1 MSAASGKYVIYG
13 DSRSGNCLKVRWTA
27 MLLRAPFEW
36 VEMDVVAGSTRT
48 DEFLRLNPAGQVPC
62 VILPDGR
69 ALAQSNAI
77 IVYLATMHDGDLVPS
92 DPFERAKVNEWLFW
106 EQYSHEP
113 YIAVRRFQK
122 AFLGKS
128 DAELDPKLLAN
139 GRRALGQME
148 LQLRKTAFI
157 AGARLTVADIALV
170 AYTRVA
176 HEGGFELEEFPTVR
190 AWIGRVEGAL
200 GIAPAEEAA

>member
-1 MSAASGKYVIYG
+1 MSASEKYVIYG
-13 DSRSGNCLKVRWTA
+13 DSRSGNCLKVRWT
-27 MLLRAPFEW
+27 MLLLGVPFEW
-36 VEMDVVAGSTRT
+36 VETDIVSGSTRT
-48 DEFLRLNPAGQVPC
+48 EEFLKLNPAGQVPC

-77 IVYLATMHDGDLVPS
+77 IAYVAQVHDGELVPS

-122 AFLGKS
+122 AILGRK
-128 DAELDPKLLAN
+128 DPEIDPKLLSN
-139 GRRALGQME
+139 GVRALDQME
-148 LQLRKTAFI
+148 AQLEKTAFI
-157 AGARLTVADIALV
+157 AGDRLTVADIALV

-176 HEGGFELEEFPTVR
+176 DEGGFDLAPYPALR
-190 AWIGRVEGAL
+190 GWIARVEIAL
-200 GIAPAEEAA
+200 GIPREQEAA

>member
-1 MSAASGKYVIYG
+1 MSASEKYVIHG
-13 DSRSGNCLKVRWTA
+13 DSRSGNCLKVRWT
-27 MLLRAPFEW
+27 MLLLGVPFEW
-36 VEMDVVAGSTRT
+36 VETDIVSGSTRT
-48 DEFLRLNPAGQVPC
+48 EEFLKLNPAGQVPC

-77 IVYLATMHDGDLVPS
+77 IAYVAQVHDGELVPS

-122 AFLGKS
+122 AILGRK
-128 DAELDPKLLAN
+128 DPEIDPKLLSN
-139 GRRALGQME
+139 GVRALDQME
-148 LQLRKTAFI
+148 AQLEKTAFI
-157 AGARLTVADIALV
+157 AGDRLTVADIALV

-176 HEGGFELEEFPTVR
+176 DEGGFDLAPYPALR
-190 AWIGRVEGAL
+190 GWIARVEIAL
-200 GIAPAEEAA
+200 GIPREQEAA

>member
-1 MSAASGKYVIYG
+1 MSGKYVIYG
-13 DSRSGNCLKVRWTA
+13 DSRSGNCLKVRWT
-27 MLLRAPFEW
+27 MLLLGVPFEW
-36 VEMDVVAGSTRT
+36 IEMDVVSGSTRT
-48 DEFLRLNPAGQVPC
+48 EDFLKLNPAGQVPC

-77 IVYLATMHDGDLVPS
+77 IVYLAQVHDGDLVPN

-122 AFLGKS
+122 AYLGKR
-128 DAELDPKLLAN
+128 DDELDPKLLAN

-148 LQLRKTAFI
+148 LQLRKTPFI
-157 AGARLTVADIALV
+157 AGEKLTVADIALV

-176 HEGGFELEEFPTVR
+176 HEGGFDLDEFPSVR
-190 AWIGRVEGAL
+190 QWVGSVERGL
-200 GIAPAEEAA
+200 RIADSEAA

>member
-1 MSAASGKYVIYG
+1 MTDRYKIYG
-13 DSRSGNCLKVRWTA
+13 DSRSGNCLKVRWTM
-27 MLLRAPFEW
+27 MLLGVPFEW
-36 VEMDVVAGSTRT
+36 IEMDVVAGSTRT
-48 DEFLRLNPAGQVPC
+48 DDFLKLNPAGQVPC

-77 IVYLATMHDGDLVPS
+77 IVYLAQVHDGDLVPV

-122 AFLGKS
+122 AYLGKR
-128 DAELDPKLLAN
+128 DEELDPKLLAN

-157 AGARLTVADIALV
+157 AGEKLTVADIALV
-170 AYTRVA
+170 AYTRA
-176 HEGGFELEEFPTVR
+176 APEGGFDLEEFPSVR
-190 AWIGRVEGAL
+190 QWIARVERGL
-200 GIAPAEEAA
+200 NIGESEAA

>member
-1 MSAASGKYVIYG
+1 MTGKYKIFG
-13 DSRSGNCLKVRWTA
+13 DSRSGNCLKVRWT
-27 MLLRAPFEW
+27 MLLLGVPFEW
-36 VEMDVVAGSTRT
+36 IEMDVVAGSTRT
-48 DEFLRLNPAGQVPC
+48 EEFLKLNPAGQVPC
-62 VILPDGR
+62 IVLPDGR

-77 IVYLATMHDGDLVPS
+77 IVYLAQLHDSDLVPA

-122 AFLGKS
+122 AYLGKG
-128 DAELDPKLLAN
+128 DEELDPKLLER

-148 LQLRKTAFI
+148 LQLRRTPFI
-157 AGARLTVADIALV
+157 AGERLTVADISLV

-176 HEGGFELEEFPTVR
+176 HEGGFDLSEFPSLNP
-190 AWIGRVEGAL
+190 WIARVERGL
-200 GIAPAEEAA
+200 GIAESEAA

>member
-1 MSAASGKYVIYG
+1 MSGRYKIYG

-27 MLLRAPFEW
+27 MLLGAPFEW
-36 VEMDVVAGSTRT
+36 IETDVVAGSTRT
-48 DEFLRLNPAGQVPC
+48 EEFLKLNPAGQVPC
-62 VILPDGR
+62 IVLPDGR
-69 ALAQSNAI
+69 VLAQSNAI
-77 IVYLATMHDGDLVPS
+77 IVYLAQVHDGELVPS

-122 AFLGKS
+122 AFLGKR
-128 DAELDPKLLAN
+128 DEEIDPKLMER
-139 GRRALGQME
+139 GRKALGQME

-157 AGARLTVADIALV
+157 AGDRLTVADIALV

-176 HEGGFELEEFPTVR
+176 PEGGFSLDEFPSVN
-190 AWIGRVEGAL
+190 AWIARVERGLSIDAR
-200 GIAPAEEAA
+200 EAA